1 MYERCGVQPISDCP
15 KAGRT
20 KNKAQPDNVIP
31 PPSSRASAAN
41 SPYQPAMLEALAYR
55 KYKKHKMDKKLRE
68 ANAKEALDPQDE
80 DFIRRSMDTVASGT
94 KSLQG
99 SAGSLFKRL
108 GLGKKSSSSGEEAL
122 MPTEEDVVAVTD
134 PEGTTM
140 HI

>member
-1 MYERCGVQPISDCP
+1 
-15 KAGRT
+15 
-20 KNKAQPDNVIP
+20 
-31 PPSSRASAAN
+31 
-41 SPYQPAMLEALAYR
+41 MLEAFAYR

-108 GLGKKSSSSGEEAL
+108 GLVKKSSSSGGEA
-122 MPTEEDVVAVTD
+122 MTPTEDEVVAGTD
-134 PEGTTM
+134 AEGKPM
-140 HI
+140 CLSCADGGKGKQERRLRGRKKPIFRLPSIH